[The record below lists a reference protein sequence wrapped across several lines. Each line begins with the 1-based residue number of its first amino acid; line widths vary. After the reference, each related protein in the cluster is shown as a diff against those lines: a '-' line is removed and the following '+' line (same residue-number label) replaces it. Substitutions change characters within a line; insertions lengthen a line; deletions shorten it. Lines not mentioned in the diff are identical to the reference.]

1 MNQATVRIA
10 ARTAAI
16 ALLSILVAGCQTE
29 TDRHIPVSDT
39 GISSSGLAK
48 TTDSPQKVYN
58 HSDNSSNPVVN
69 TILEDGVSD
78 VPSAQA
84 ESSSGTKTAPSAAKS
99 ENKWDSSSPKLHGVG
114 IGDAQAATE
123 RKLGKPVEKYSIED
137 ENETLTIHEY
147 TGFSIGYGKDKKV
160 RFIEVFDSGTVT
172 DLNGLRIG
180 DTENAAIKALGK
192 PDTHTASVLS
202 YKAAGALLKLD
213 MDPDKNEIIS
223 IKLFFMTA
231 PA

>member
-48 TTDSPQKVYN
+48 TTDSPQKIYN
-58 HSDNSSNPVVN
+58 DADNDTNPVVN
-69 TILEDGVSD
+69 TIIDEGVSD
-78 VPSAQA
+78 VPAAQT
-84 ESSSGTKTAPSAAKS
+84 ESSTTKTAPSTSKS
-99 ENKWDSSSPKLHGVG
+99 ESKWDSSSPKLHGIG

-123 RKLGKPVEKYSIED
+123 RKLGKPADKYSYED

-147 TGFSIGYGKDKKV
+147 KGFSIGYGKDKAV
-160 RFIEVFDSGTVT
+160 RFIEVFDGETVT

-213 MDPDKNEIIS
+213 LDPDKNEIIS
-223 IKLFFMTA
+223 IKLFLMTA